1 MDSLN
6 RPIASTKTD
15 IKSLSK
21 NKSSRPYGFL
31 SEFYQAFEEDI
42 TYIPFKLFKKKKKN
56 LERPEQ

>member
-42 TYIPFKLFKKKKKN
+42 TYIPFKLFKKKKKK
-56 LERPEQ
+56 P